1 MLSQDRPRLTACA
14 VCVHACAVCVHAS
27 WRFCARAILCA
38 CAGASG
44 VLVLRSS
51 IHSACACTVP
61 NSVMILPCG
70 PQIASGPGLSDRY
83 DSGELAGTNRV
94 IDWIG
99 ASGSPESMDDHNSP
113 ATPRPASSFIASSLH
128 GAGDCL
134 EFDLL
139 QTIRRLEKEKEEE
152 RREKER
158 ALAENEILR
167 SQNRG
172 LAVAAEESA
181 RTASV
186 QSVQLKAASAQSV
199 KLAASSE
206 RRRLCNRAMA
216 ARLRRMCTEKK
227 REVPKRFTRVRPDQ
241 ISGSAL
247 EQFAGESVVMSTTSL
262 AAESDPKRGKGQ
274 PRQWGYSKKA
284 SDHVM
289 VKLPGAFMKR
299 GAHLPGIIAN
309 PRRLLAKVMVWSD
322 FGHISIEAVARAFA

>member
-1 MLSQDRPRLTACA
+1 
-14 VCVHACAVCVHAS
+14 
-27 WRFCARAILCA
+27 
-38 CAGASG
+38 
-44 VLVLRSS
+44 
-51 IHSACACTVP
+51 
-61 NSVMILPCG
+61 MILPCG

-99 ASGSPESMDDHNSP
+99 ASGSPESMDDPNSP

-128 GAGDCL
+128 GAGDCS
-134 EFDLL
+134 EFYLW
-139 QTIRRLEKEKEEE
+139 QTIRRLEKEKEEASE
-152 RREKER
+152 ARKEKENAQAEKER
-158 ALAENEILR
+158 ALEREQLAENEILR
-167 SQNRG
+167 LQNRG

-216 ARLRRMCTEKK
+216 ARLRRKCTGKK

-241 ISGSAL
+241 IAGSAL

-262 AAESDPKRGKGQ
+262 AAEPDPKRGKG
-274 PRQWGYSKKA
+274 
-284 SDHVM
+284 
-289 VKLPGAFMKR
+289 
-299 GAHLPGIIAN
+299 
-309 PRRLLAKVMVWSD
+309 
-322 FGHISIEAVARAFA
+322 